1 MLLKNSKVIIMA
13 ENMKIMATR
22 LDKESLEYLNK
33 LSSMLK
39 LDKSSLVR
47 QLVHRGI
54 EEDKKERAL
63 ELYSKGKL
71 TLEGASKF
79 SGMYIGDFM
88 ELMREKGIENNIT
101 LEMVKKSTP
110 LN

>member
-1 MLLKNSKVIIMA
+1 MA

-22 LDKESLEYLNK
+22 LDKESLNYLDK

-39 LDKSSLVR
+39 LDKSSLIR
-47 QLVHRGI
+47 QLIHRGI

-63 ELYSKGKL
+63 ELYIKGKL

-79 SGMYIGDFM
+79 AGMYIGDFM
-88 ELMREKGIENNIT
+88 DLMKEKGIESNLT
-101 LEMVKKSTP
+101 LDAVKKAKSSI
-110 LN
+110 